1 MAEILE
7 RLDYDSAPLSAN
19 DLHDLEIVEAGTA

>member
-7 RLDYDSAPLSAN
+7 RLDYDSKQLSAN
-19 DLHDLEIVEAGTA
+19 DLHDLEIVEEVTV

>member
-7 RLDYDSAPLSAN
+7 RLDCDANPLSAN
-19 DLHDLEIVEAGTA
+19 DLHDLEIVEAVTA

>member
-7 RLDYDSAPLSAN
+7 RLDYDANQLSAN
-19 DLHDLEIVEAGTA
+19 DLHDLEIVEAVTV